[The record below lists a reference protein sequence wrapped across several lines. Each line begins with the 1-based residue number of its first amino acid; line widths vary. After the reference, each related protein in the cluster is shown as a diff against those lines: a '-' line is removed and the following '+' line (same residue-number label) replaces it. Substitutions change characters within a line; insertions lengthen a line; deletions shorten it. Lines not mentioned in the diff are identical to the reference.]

1 MNLVVNARDAMPHG
15 GTLTIKTDNV
25 SLQDE
30 SVPHHPGIE
39 SGPYVVI
46 SVTDTGTGMSDKVK
60 AHLFEPFFT
69 TKPSGSGTG
78 LGLATSYGIIKQ
90 NGGHIEVSSELERG
104 TTFRVYLPRV
114 EEPLSV
120 LTSGDEPLVQ
130 AAEND
135 ETLFLVED
143 ESAVRELSELVLS
156 ESGYKVLSA
165 PDAQEALRQ
174 RPDAGGLDLLITDI
188 VMPGLGGYELAQ
200 RLRSRR
206 PDLKVLFTSGYTEDK
221 LGPSNGL
228 PPGTGF
234 LQKPYRPEVLAR
246 KVREMLDSASDSR
259 CGARS

>member
-1 MNLVVNARDAMPHG
+1 
-15 GTLTIKTDNV
+15 
-25 SLQDE
+25 
-30 SVPHHPGIE
+30 
-39 SGPYVVI
+39 
-46 SVTDTGTGMSDKVK
+46 
-60 AHLFEPFFT
+60 
-69 TKPSGSGTG
+69 

-90 NGGHIEVSSELERG
+90 NGGHIEISSELERG
-104 TTFRVYLPRV
+104 TTFHVYLPRV

-120 LTSGDEPLVQ
+120 LTSGDEPRVQ
-130 AAEND
+130 AAENN

-143 ESAVRELSELVLS
+143 EPAVRELNELVLS

-221 LGPSNGL
+221 LGPFNRL

-246 KVREMLDSASDSR
+246 KVREMLDAGSPS
-259 CGARS
+259 